1 MFTVG
6 ANLLLAFW
14 SDDPT
19 ASTDT
24 SVRDFYLTA
33 YGVMGGLQSL
43 FIFFAVIVITFGTI
57 NASIKLH
64 HQLLINILRS
74 TMAFF
79 DTTPTGRIVNRFSKD
94 IDEVDIMLPMHIKDI
109 FNQVLNVCGTV
120 FVLSYANPFML
131 IVILPLT
138 GFFFLVQVM
147 IMMMVV
153 VIMIMMSKTA
163 QRGNNAIS
171 SLTITGSKAC
181 KADKASS
188 G

>member
-1 MFTVG
+1 MIPQVFTVG

-120 FVLSYANPFML
+120 FVLFFDLPTCTVVYGSEVPVLSFAMRPCAHITASTERRMRKSYNSVL
-131 IVILPLT
+131 Q
-138 GFFFLVQVM
+138 G
-147 IMMMVV
+147 
-153 VIMIMMSKTA
+153 
-163 QRGNNAIS
+163 GS
-171 SLTITGSKAC
+171 SAETVGLG
-181 KADKASS
+181 
-188 G
+188 